1 MQPTYERQSKTKL
14 IATILT
20 IVVVAGLVLV
30 IDNLKSKN
38 TSTAQVSTAPAA
50 TSTQSTETTPSD
62 SSTSSSSSSSTFKDG
77 TYTASSDYFVPH
89 GNESIKVSLTLKDGV
104 VTSSN
109 VQNSEGDP
117 DSARFQED
125 FASSYKSFVVGKK
138 ISDVRLGAIAGASDT
153 AQGFNDALEQI
164 TSQAQ
169 A

>member
-50 TSTQSTETTPSD
+50 TSTQSTETTP
-62 SSTSSSSSSSTFKDG
+62 
-77 TYTASSDYFVPH
+77 SSDYFVPH